1 MHGLKWTRK
10 TTRKIARHLR
20 RLDIRIS
27 ANTVGRL
34 LKDMGFSLRVNQKT
48 LESGNKNPPPR
59 RVRNRQFNY
68 IHRMREAFASNPSPV
83 VSVDTKKKEMV
94 GNFKNSGVSWEKE
107 PYRVKDHDFRSDA
120 KGMAIPYGIFD
131 TLANRGFVVVG
142 TSCETPAFA
151 VDAIVFWWNSS
162 GRSMYSKADKLLLLA
177 DCGGGNSARARA
189 WKYHLQHQ
197 LCDPYRLTVTV
208 CHYPPGA
215 SKWNPI
221 EHQLFSPISN
231 NWAGKPLESYETVV
245 KYARTTKTSCG
256 LRVRAR
262 LLRKNYQKGEQIS
275 QKEME
280 QLQLTR
286 HKTLPG
292 WNYTLT
298 PSQM

>member
-10 TTRKIARHLR
+10 TTRKIARQLC
-20 RLDIRIS
+20 RLNIGIS

-59 RVRNRQFNY
+59 RVRNRQFHY
-68 IHRMREAFASNPSPV
+68 IHRMRERFACHPRPV
-83 VSVDTKKKEMV
+83 LSVDTKKQEMI
-94 GNFKNSGVSWEKE
+94 GNFKNNGVSWEKE

-131 TLANRGFVVVG
+131 TQANRGFVVVG
-142 TSCETPAFA
+142 TSRETPAFA
-151 VDAIVFWWNSS
+151 VDAIVLWWKSCGS
-162 GRSMYSKADKLLLLA
+162 GMYSKTDQLLILA
-177 DCGGGNSARARA
+177 DCGGGNSARARG

-197 LCDPYRLTVTV
+197 FCDPYRLTVTV

-221 EHQLFSPISN
+221 EHQLFSHLSD

-245 KYARTTKTSCG
+245 NYARTTKTSCG

-262 LLRKNYQKGEQIS
+262 LMRKNYEKGENIS
-275 QKEME
+275 KEQME
-280 QLQLTR
+280 QLALAP

-292 WNYTLT
+292 WNYTLV
-298 PSQM
+298 PSKM